1 LQIEWILKNK
11 KMDKFD
17 LKKYL
22 TEGKLS
28 EGYKI
33 GDEVILRGA
42 ETVTDTLKV
51 TDMRKMFGTNL
62 MAYTVEFPDGS
73 VAEYDETQL
82 SLKPKGYGFPEID
95 MDKVFMKGKVS
106 DEEAM
111 DGIMHDAPDRYNESL
126 KEGVWEVGSKQGIEE
141 FIKKVNDLKDIYYN
155 TVGSDDVFNGLDQAI
170 KGAEELSSIAKDN
183 PAEKAYRDSKS
194 GKSIKEQYS
203 THGGYVE
210 LMDLDDHLDS
220 IHYEFERWREGPS
233 TEITDIEPAK
243 EDVISYVVDYLRNT
257 L

>member
-1 LQIEWILKNK
+1 
-11 KMDKFD
+11 MDKFD

-82 SLKPKGYGFPEID
+82 SLLLR
-95 MDKVFMKGKVS
+95 S
-106 DEEAM
+106 
-111 DGIMHDAPDRYNESL
+111 
-126 KEGVWEVGSKQGIEE
+126 KE
-141 FIKKVNDLKDIYYN
+141 
-155 TVGSDDVFNGLDQAI
+155 
-170 KGAEELSSIAKDN
+170 
-183 PAEKAYRDSKS
+183 
-194 GKSIKEQYS
+194 
-203 THGGYVE
+203 
-210 LMDLDDHLDS
+210 
-220 IHYEFERWREGPS
+220 
-233 TEITDIEPAK
+233 
-243 EDVISYVVDYLRNT
+243 
-257 L
+257 